1 MGRKLNK
8 NLKMRSAAKQPIC
21 GLWAAAR
28 CCGIRLNSA
37 KKIQEFRDMLLTN
50 KVISRGGNWVGG
62 TTDAERMQI
71 CAFLGCSVTDVF
83 KDLIQKRGIGKTI
96 TVKSLLTSRE
106 FFQTRR
112 QYMLLVDQH
121 VVYVRTNKMKRK
133 LWVADQR
140 GKPMRVARKNQTIAD
155 KELSTMLNKHV
166 VSVWA
171 VDHNSC
177 V

>member
-1 MGRKLNK
+1 M
-8 NLKMRSAAKQPIC
+8 
-21 GLWAAAR
+21 
-28 CCGIRLNSA
+28 
-37 KKIQEFRDMLLTN
+37 
-50 KVISRGGNWVGG
+50 GG

>member
-1 MGRKLNK
+1 MARKLNK
-8 NLKMRSAAKQPIC
+8 NLKIRSAAKQPIC

-37 KKIQEFRDMLLTN
+37 KKIQEFRDMLLSN

-71 CAFLGCSVTDVF
+71 CLFLGCTVTDVF

-121 VVYVRTNKMKRK
+121 VLYVRTARPHPR
-133 LWVADQR
+133 QCFRR
-140 GKPMRVARKNQTIAD
+140 GNRCPLRQTCKGRAVGMV
-155 KELSTMLNKHV
+155 ERPSTSL
-166 VSVWA
+166 A
-171 VDHNSC
+171 
-177 V
+177 